1 MVISFINEST
11 FHAKRKESLEKAL
24 SATFKYVKDGEVDVV
39 FDLKS
44 PTSSLG
50 VIDVLLFINIEKRDG
65 NYYRTYPTKDYLH
78 TLVIGIKK
86 IELDEVI
93 DVDSQNFYSEEGS
106 WNYEDEIS
114 AENKAFDNFC
124 YSICRNIKFFKSAL
138 FYYVKAKNCSK
149 TITNDFLFFNTDDL
163 NIPKLLDVACQRCR
177 SKVYK
182 GAWSMQFNERTDIH
196 SFVSLLIEEAE
207 AKTRQGILTKKKM
220 DSIVKDSKL
229 IEQILNAMGSRLC
242 IIKGNAGSGKT
253 LALMRIAYRTVSHE
267 SDQEGENRSH
277 NVRLL
282 TYNNMLVCDIRNILK
297 SMGTF
302 TASNLSIQTLH
313 KFFYELFKKAPAV
326 WGKYSE
332 NVVERINSLMET
344 CNERIQII
352 NQSLVEAYNIIHKKN
367 LTPFSQISEYEEY
380 LKNIGEEQSTP
391 VISSSNSKE
400 ADMYFRFLMT
410 DRRWE
415 EMEELKNLDSMR
427 DLYVKEK
434 KQMAIDSF
442 LNDVFLTEYESIL
455 KDLYFLLT
463 DRQKFNEEH
472 DLRSQ
477 WEFYEFVLNTDVIG
491 DNVNYILDESIKG
504 IKRKVRWSNA
514 ILIDEAQDCSI
525 YEKALLYATRG
536 SENIVVATG
545 GKDQLI
551 RKAKENDWSVIFGK
565 RLEKETITLRRT
577 NWRQKANIVSFLNAF
592 AEEFNLE
599 SKNIQTPPETDNKGK
614 IIIDMRNMH
623 DKTIPLDKLASLR
636 NQGKAYGCSDFENL
650 MVLLPHFG
658 YTNSNNNQDNA
669 RAAHNN
675 RLHAVVDVT
684 DTIVF
689 QNQRENSIKDI
700 GHKENEGTNDM
711 RVFDCTINSKSD
723 LNPGHCDTRFLFYD
737 SCRGLEAWNVM
748 CIDLDSFFWEKRD
761 CEEARNYAIE
771 QSGFI
776 QEDQTLFQTH
786 YAAIWCYMALSRPM
800 DTLYISLDNI
810 DNEFSKK
817 ILNIAKVCGE
827 KVEILK

>member
-11 FHAKRKESLEKAL
+11 SDAKRKESLEKAL
-24 SATFKYVKDGEVDVV
+24 SATFKYVKDGEVDVF

-44 PTSSLG
+44 PTSLG
-50 VIDVLLFINIEKRDG
+50 KIDVLLFINIEKRDG
-65 NYYRTYPTKDYLH
+65 NYYKTYPTKEYLH

-86 IELDEVI
+86 IEMDDVI
-93 DVDSQNFYSEEGS
+93 DVDSQNFYNEEGS

-124 YSICRNIKFFKSAL
+124 YTVSPTIKYFNSAL
-138 FYYVKAKNCSK
+138 FYNVKAKNCSK
-149 TITNDFLFFNTDDL
+149 SMTNDYIFFNCETINL
-163 NIPKLLDVACQRCR
+163 PKLLDVACQRCR

-196 SFVSLLIEEAE
+196 SFVSILIEEAE

-229 IEQILNAMGSRLC
+229 IEQVLNAMGSRLC

-267 SDQEGENRSH
+267 FDQEGENRSH

-282 TYNNMLVCDIRNILK
+282 TYNNMLVCDIRNVLK

-302 TASNLSIQTLH
+302 TTSNLSIQTLH
-313 KFFYELFKKAPAV
+313 KFFYDLFKKAPAV
-326 WGKYSE
+326 WGKYSGD
-332 NVVERINSLMET
+332 VVERINHLMET

-352 NQSLVEAYNIIHKKN
+352 NQTLIDAYKIDNKIKLN
-367 LTPFSQISEYEEY
+367 PFLQISQYEEY
-380 LKNIGEEQSTP
+380 LKSVGEEKSVP
-391 VISSSNSKE
+391 VITSSNRKE
-400 ADMYFRFLMT
+400 ADMFFRFLMT
-410 DRRWE
+410 NRRWE
-415 EMEELKNLDSMR
+415 EMGELNNLDAMR
-427 DLYVKEK
+427 ELYVKEK

-442 LNDVFLTEYESIL
+442 LNRVFLTEYESIL
-455 KDLYFLLT
+455 QDLYFLLT
-463 DRQKFNEEH
+463 DRQKFIEEH
-472 DLRSQ
+472 DLRSK
-477 WEFYEFVLNTDVIG
+477 WDFYEFVLNTDVI
-491 DNVNYILDESIKG
+491 DESVNYILDESIKG
-504 IKRKVRWSNA
+504 IKRKVKWSNA

-536 SENIVVATG
+536 SENIVIATG

-551 RKAKENDWSVIFGK
+551 RKAKENDWSVLFGK
-565 RLEKETITLRRT
+565 RLEKESITLRRT
-577 NWRQKANIVSFLNAF
+577 NWRQKANIVDFLNAF

-599 SKNIQTPPETDNKGK
+599 SKNIQTPPETVDKGK
-614 IIIDMRNMH
+614 VIIDIRNLQN
-623 DKTIPLDKLASLR
+623 KVIPLDKLASLR
-636 NQGKAYGCSDFENL
+636 NQGKAYGCSDFENI

-658 YTNSNNNQDNA
+658 YTNSHYNPGGTDVDNIG
-669 RAAHNN
+669 
-675 RLHAVVDVT
+675 LQAVVDVT

-689 QNQRENSIKDI
+689 QNQRENSIMDI
-700 GHKENEGTNDM
+700 RHTEYDGTKDM

-761 CEEARNYAIE
+761 CDEARNYAIE
-771 QSGFI
+771 QSGLI
-776 QEDQTLFQTH
+776 QEDQSLFQTH

-800 DTLYISLDNI
+800 DTLYISLHNT

-817 ILNIAKVCGE
+817 ILKIAEVCCE

>member
-11 FHAKRKESLEKAL
+11 SDTKRKESLEKAL

-50 VIDVLLFINIEKRDG
+50 KIDIILFINIEKRDG
-65 NYYRTYPTKDYLH
+65 NYYKTYPTKEYLH

-86 IELDEVI
+86 IEMDDVI
-93 DVDSQNFYSEEGS
+93 DADSHNFYNEEGS

-124 YSICRNIKFFKSAL
+124 YTISPQIKYFKSAL

-149 TITNDFLFFNTDDL
+149 SITNDYIFFNSETMNL
-163 NIPKLLDVACQRCR
+163 PKLLDVACQRCR

-182 GAWSMQFNERTDIH
+182 GAWSMQFYERTDIH

-207 AKTRQGILTKKKM
+207 IKTRQGILTKKKM

-229 IEQILNAMGSRLC
+229 IEQVLNAMGSRLC
-242 IIKGNAGSGKT
+242 VIRGNAGSGKT

-267 SDQEGENRSH
+267 FDKEGENRSH
-277 NVRLL
+277 NVRFL
-282 TYNNMLVCDIRNILK
+282 TYNNMLVCDIRNVLK

-326 WGKYSE
+326 WGKYSG
-332 NVVERINSLMET
+332 NVVERINNLMET

-352 NQSLVEAYNIIHKKN
+352 NQTLVDAYNISHVKK
-367 LTPFSQISEYEEY
+367 LTPFSQISEYDEY
-380 LKNIGEEQSTP
+380 LKSIREEQSTP
-391 VISSSNSKE
+391 VISSSNRRE

-415 EMEELKNLDSMR
+415 EIENLNNLDVMC

-442 LNDVFLTEYESIL
+442 LNSVFLTEYESIL
-455 KDLYFLLT
+455 QDLYFLLT
-463 DRQKFNEEH
+463 DRQKFIEEH
-472 DLRSQ
+472 DLRSK
-477 WEFYEFVLNTDVIG
+477 WEFYEFVLNTDVI
-491 DNVNYILDESIKG
+491 DESVNYILDESIKG

-536 SENIVVATG
+536 SENIVIATG

-565 RLEKETITLRRT
+565 RLEKESITLRRT

-614 IIIDMRNMH
+614 VIIDIRNVQNR
-623 DKTIPLDKLASLR
+623 TIPLDKLASLR

-658 YTNSNNNQDNA
+658 YTNG
-669 RAAHNN
+669 HNN
-675 RLHAVVDVT
+675 PDGTNLGQNIRLHAVVDVT

-689 QNQRENSIKDI
+689 QNQRENSIMDI
-700 GHKENEGTNDM
+700 GHKEYDGTKDM

-771 QSGFI
+771 QSGLI
-776 QEDQTLFQTH
+776 QEDQSLFQTH

-800 DTLYISLDNI
+800 DTLYISLYNTDN
-810 DNEFSKK
+810 DFSKK
-817 ILNIAKVCGE
+817 ILTIAEICGE

>member
-1 MVISFINEST
+1 MVISFINESISN
-11 FHAKRKESLEKAL
+11 AKRKESLEKAL

-44 PTSSLG
+44 PTSTLG
-50 VIDVLLFINIEKRDG
+50 KIDVLLFINIEKRDG
-65 NYYRTYPTKDYLH
+65 NYYKTYPTKEYLH

-86 IELDEVI
+86 IEMDDVI
-93 DVDSQNFYSEEGS
+93 DVDDQNIFNEEGS

-124 YSICRNIKFFKSAL
+124 YTVSPNIKYFKSAL

-149 TITNDFLFFNTDDL
+149 SITNDYIFFNCETMNL
-163 NIPKLLDVACQRCR
+163 PKLLDVACQRCR

-196 SFVSLLIEEAE
+196 SFVTLLIEEAE

-229 IEQILNAMGSRLC
+229 IEQVLNAMGSRLC
-242 IIKGNAGSGKT
+242 IIRGNAGSGKT

-267 SDQEGENRSH
+267 FDQEGENRSH

-282 TYNNMLVCDIRNILK
+282 TYNNMLVCDIKNVLK

-302 TASNLSIQTLH
+302 TASNLSVQTLH

-326 WGKYSE
+326 WGKYSG
-332 NVVERINSLMET
+332 NVVERINHLMEI
-344 CNERIQII
+344 CSERIQII
-352 NQSLVEAYNIIHKKN
+352 NQTLIDAYNVDNKKN
-367 LTPFSQISEYEEY
+367 HNPFLQISQYEEY
-380 LKNIGEEQSTP
+380 HKSIGDEQSIP
-391 VISSSNSKE
+391 VIASSDRKE

-415 EMEELKNLDSMR
+415 EMEDFNNLDRMR
-427 DLYVKEK
+427 DLYVEEK
-434 KQMAIDSF
+434 KQIAIDSF
-442 LNDVFLTEYESIL
+442 LNSVFLTEYESIL
-455 KDLYFLLT
+455 QDLYFLLT
-463 DRQKFNEEH
+463 DRKKFIEEH
-472 DLRSQ
+472 DLRSK
-477 WEFYEFVLNTDVIG
+477 WDFYEFVLNTDVI
-491 DNVNYILDESIKG
+491 DDSVNYILDESIKG

-536 SENIVVATG
+536 SENIVIATG

-565 RLEKETITLRRT
+565 RLEKESIILRRT

-592 AEEFNLE
+592 AEEFNLD
-599 SKNIQTPPETDNKGK
+599 SKDILTPPETDKKGK
-614 IIIDMRNMH
+614 VIIDIRNLH
-623 DKTIPLDKLASLR
+623 NRTIPLDKLASLR
-636 NQGKAYGCSDFENL
+636 NQGKVYGCSDFENL

-658 YTNSNNNQDNA
+658 YTNNINNQDGENIA
-669 RAAHNN
+669 QNN
-675 RLHAVVDVT
+675 RINAVVDVT

-700 GHKENEGTNDM
+700 GHKDYDGTKDM
-711 RVFDCTINSKSD
+711 RVYDCTINSKSD

-771 QSGFI
+771 QSGLI
-776 QEDQTLFQTH
+776 QEDQSLFQTH
-786 YAAIWCYMALSRPM
+786 YSAIWCYMALSRPM
-800 DTLYISLDNI
+800 DTLYISLHNTDN
-810 DNEFSKK
+810 DFSKK
-817 ILNIAKVCGE
+817 ILDIAKTCGDA
-827 KVEILK
+827 VELLK

>member
-1 MVISFINEST
+1 
-11 FHAKRKESLEKAL
+11 
-24 SATFKYVKDGEVDVV
+24 
-39 FDLKS
+39 
-44 PTSSLG
+44 
-50 VIDVLLFINIEKRDG
+50 
-65 NYYRTYPTKDYLH
+65 
-78 TLVIGIKK
+78 
-86 IELDEVI
+86 
-93 DVDSQNFYSEEGS
+93 
-106 WNYEDEIS
+106 
-114 AENKAFDNFC
+114 
-124 YSICRNIKFFKSAL
+124 
-138 FYYVKAKNCSK
+138 
-149 TITNDFLFFNTDDL
+149 
-163 NIPKLLDVACQRCR
+163 
-177 SKVYK
+177 
-182 GAWSMQFNERTDIH
+182 
-196 SFVSLLIEEAE
+196 
-207 AKTRQGILTKKKM
+207 
-220 DSIVKDSKL
+220 
-229 IEQILNAMGSRLC
+229 
-242 IIKGNAGSGKT
+242 
-253 LALMRIAYRTVSHE
+253 
-267 SDQEGENRSH
+267 
-277 NVRLL
+277 
-282 TYNNMLVCDIRNILK
+282 
-297 SMGTF
+297 
-302 TASNLSIQTLH
+302 
-313 KFFYELFKKAPAV
+313 
-326 WGKYSE
+326 
-332 NVVERINSLMET
+332 MET

-352 NQSLVEAYNIIHKKN
+352 NQTLVDAYNISHVKK
-367 LTPFSQISEYEEY
+367 LTPFSQISEYDEY
-380 LKNIGEEQSTP
+380 LKSIGEEQSTP
-391 VISSSNSKE
+391 VISSSNRRE

-415 EMEELKNLDSMR
+415 EIENLNNLDVMC

-442 LNDVFLTEYESIL
+442 LNSVFLTEYESIL
-455 KDLYFLLT
+455 QDLYFLLT
-463 DRQKFNEEH
+463 DRQKFIEEH
-472 DLRSQ
+472 DLRSK
-477 WEFYEFVLNTDVIG
+477 WEFYEFVLNTDVI
-491 DNVNYILDESIKG
+491 DESVNYILDESIKG

-536 SENIVVATG
+536 SENIVIATG

-565 RLEKETITLRRT
+565 RLEKESITLRRT

-614 IIIDMRNMH
+614 VIIDIRNVQNR
-623 DKTIPLDKLASLR
+623 TIPLDKLASLR

-658 YTNSNNNQDNA
+658 YTNGHNNPDGTNLGQ
-669 RAAHNN
+669 NN

-689 QNQRENSIKDI
+689 QNQRENSIMDI
-700 GHKENEGTNDM
+700 GHKEYDGTKDM

-771 QSGFI
+771 QSGLI
-776 QEDQTLFQTH
+776 QEDQSLFQTH

-800 DTLYISLDNI
+800 DTLYISLYNTDN
-810 DNEFSKK
+810 DFSKK
-817 ILNIAKVCGE
+817 ILTIAEICGE